1 MSPVFLPLTFP
12 SPVTCHLEVHRCI
25 ATVVADCQTH
35 LYRIGTNLCTYVFAL
50 DGEAVSKVGAVADEV
65 EGHAQAVERPAEGE
79 VLLGRVAQHVHQQ
92 FLALLQ
98 FLCLPFPN
106 LRLPCLRIPVELL
119 IKLAFPDGI
128 YVVDAATVNVY
139 LRCRDCALSI

>member
-1 MSPVFLPLTFP
+1 MSSRSFLNISFSFQEETISNSAVGVLTTPRAKSQKPLLIAR
-12 SPVTCHLEVHRCI
+12 SKIHRG
-25 ATVVADCQTH
+25 AARVVANGETH
-35 LYRIGTNLCTYVFAL
+35 VYRIGTNLCTYVFAL
-50 DGEAVSKVGAVADEV
+50 DGEAVGEVGAVADEV

-106 LRLPCLRIPVELL
+106 LRLPC
-119 IKLAFPDGI
+119 
-128 YVVDAATVNVY
+128 
-139 LRCRDCALSI
+139 